1 MRSISLSLRNG
12 GYSGNRI
19 VFFVNIPAREN
30 GSTATVIVC
39 LVAAGFA
46 SPTFRMSERGL
57 QVCSRMPFHITSNQ
71 QTIGGRNM
79 NATSKKWD
87 FQWRGLRL
95 RSLKARV
102 LFLFVIILV
111 LQLGLSSFAISYSKQ
126 TIQQEE
132 INKTSSLLQSK
143 IQLIGEEFEKI
154 GVVSKL
160 ANSSY
165 EKKLEE
171 LRGYPDDLVNQL
183 FESKYRMS
191 NGLYALDEYVAKTK
205 ADIGNARI
213 EKGPLTV
220 EQKRQI
226 LASESFDGLFAT
238 IKKTIPESQWY
249 YFTTVHKFQKIYP
262 FVDNK
267 EGAYTTDKSMA
278 NEFFQIAVPENNPSR
293 EIKWTKPYKDELG
306 TGMMVTASIPIYA
319 QDKFQGVFSID
330 ISLTGVADIANSLS
344 LADGMHAMVVDSY
357 QNILTGAVKQVET
370 NEQNTLETD
379 IEDPAMKAWMVK
391 VLNEQ
396 KDSDLYTDQDDLVFA
411 NKIEETGWYLFL
423 WVPVKNIEKL
433 SDQQVMLISLI
444 IFMFI
449 VGIVIVF
456 AYISKRLNVLSDVR
470 DRLVAIASGGGD
482 LTGRIQVS
490 GSDEIRQLA
499 DAFNEYLNQLEKMIA
514 DIKRSATTV
523 VDYSIQLEENIASST
538 EYIEG
543 INRKTNDVS
552 NESTN
557 ISAVAQELSAAVE
570 EIAATTRDNLSTL
583 GHLVNEITQ
592 IKNLSE
598 NSEGVANK
606 ALAGMDNIEVEVKK
620 SVDIAKQLE
629 DSMKRISDIVTT
641 MTSISTQTNLLALNA
656 SIEAARAGEAGK
668 GFSVVAEEVRKLAE
682 ESKNSSDNIHGIIGE
697 LQNSLSETIHTL
709 SKQSEIIL
717 REKQNVM
724 SLIEHMKEIK
734 TSIES
739 STEQIKTFE
748 ANVDAQADG
757 TDASSQNLGQVTE
770 SITEM
775 TAALMTISSNIQNQ
789 TEIQSD
795 MRQIAGQMKAT
806 SEQLNELVKKFVVR
820 GDAGKEEQSA

>member
-1 MRSISLSLRNG
+1 
-12 GYSGNRI
+12 
-19 VFFVNIPAREN
+19 
-30 GSTATVIVC
+30 
-39 LVAAGFA
+39 
-46 SPTFRMSERGL
+46 
-57 QVCSRMPFHITSNQ
+57 
-71 QTIGGRNM
+71 
-79 NATSKKWD
+79 
-87 FQWRGLRL
+87 
-95 RSLKARV
+95 
-102 LFLFVIILV
+102 
-111 LQLGLSSFAISYSKQ
+111 
-126 TIQQEE
+126 
-132 INKTSSLLQSK
+132 
-143 IQLIGEEFEKI
+143 
-154 GVVSKL
+154 
-160 ANSSY
+160 
-165 EKKLEE
+165 
-171 LRGYPDDLVNQL
+171 
-183 FESKYRMS
+183 
-191 NGLYALDEYVAKTK
+191 
-205 ADIGNARI
+205 
-213 EKGPLTV
+213 
-220 EQKRQI
+220 
-226 LASESFDGLFAT
+226 
-238 IKKTIPESQWY
+238 
-249 YFTTVHKFQKIYP
+249 
-262 FVDNK
+262 
-267 EGAYTTDKSMA
+267 
-278 NEFFQIAVPENNPSR
+278 
-293 EIKWTKPYKDELG
+293 
-306 TGMMVTASIPIYA
+306 
-319 QDKFQGVFSID
+319 
-330 ISLTGVADIANSLS
+330 
-344 LADGMHAMVVDSY
+344 
-357 QNILTGAVKQVET
+357 
-370 NEQNTLETD
+370 
-379 IEDPAMKAWMVK
+379 
-391 VLNEQ
+391 
-396 KDSDLYTDQDDLVFA
+396 
-411 NKIEETGWYLFL
+411 
-423 WVPVKNIEKL
+423 
-433 SDQQVMLISLI
+433 
-444 IFMFI
+444 
-449 VGIVIVF
+449 
-456 AYISKRLNVLSDVR
+456 
-470 DRLVAIASGGGD
+470 
-482 LTGRIQVS
+482 
-490 GSDEIRQLA
+490 
-499 DAFNEYLNQLEKMIA
+499 MIA